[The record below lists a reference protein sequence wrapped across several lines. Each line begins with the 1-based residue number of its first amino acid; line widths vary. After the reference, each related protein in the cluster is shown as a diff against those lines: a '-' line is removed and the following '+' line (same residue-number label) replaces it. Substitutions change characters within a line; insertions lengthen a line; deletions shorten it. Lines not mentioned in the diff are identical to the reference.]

1 MVTGIMAMH
10 NIPDKD
16 ITHPIMIDVITTSL
30 GMVETG

>member
-1 MVTGIMAMH
+1 MATGIMAMH

-16 ITHPIMIDVITTSL
+16 IAHLIMIDVITTSL